1 MMSSLTSAV
10 SGLDNFQ
17 EQMDVIGNNIA
28 NVDTTGFKA
37 GVVDFADAF
46 SNTLQAPTAGSSST
60 SAGSNPIQTGTG
72 VTITGINSNWNQG
85 SLSTT
90 GIPSDLAISG
100 NGFFMVQNPATQAQY
115 ATQAGDF
122 TLNSSGYLVTD
133 TGEEVMGY
141 NNSGLSTIGPIQI
154 NASQAPAT
162 SSPTATMSSYSI
174 GATGQITVNLS
185 DGTTASSGQ
194 VMLQNFGN
202 PQALTSVGN
211 NLYSN
216 MANAGPL
223 AATLTAPGSNGL
235 GTIQSGALELSNV
248 DLSSQMANLIIAQRG
263 FEANSKIITTSD
275 ELLQDVVNMKR

>member
-185 DGTTASSGQ
+185 DGTLFVCGQ
-194 VMLQNFGN
+194 VLLQNFQN
-202 PQALTSVGN
+202 PGALVNEGN

-216 MANAGPL
+216 MADAGPL
-223 AATLTAPGSNGL
+223 AAMGAPGTGDL
-235 GTIQSGALELSNV
+235 GSIQSGALELSNV
-248 DLSSQMANLIIAQRG
+248 DLSTEMANLITAQRA
-263 FEANSKIITTSD
+263 FEANSKIVTTSD
-275 ELLQDVVNMKR
+275 EILQDVVNMKH

>member
-1 MMSSLTSAV
+1 MSSLTSAV

-185 DGTTASSGQ
+185 DGTSFVCGQ
-194 VMLQNFGN
+194 VLLQNFQN
-202 PQALTSVGN
+202 PGALVNEGN

-216 MANAGPL
+216 MADAGPL
-223 AATLTAPGSNGL
+223 AAMGAPGTGGL
-235 GTIQSGALELSNV
+235 GSIQSGALELSNV
-248 DLSSQMANLIIAQRG
+248 DLSTEMANLITAQRA
-263 FEANSKIITTSD
+263 FEANSKIVTTSD
-275 ELLQDVVNMKR
+275 EILQDVVNMKH